1 MSRPRAGERHYHP
14 LAAVQVFRR
23 YLVLA
28 LLPLFSALLQWDL
41 AALYRALR
49 QNAVLLA
56 ALAVFSL
63 VQTLASGWALGP
75 DGTLTLCSGLV
86 LRTQTRLHGG
96 ALAAL
101 LVEQPLHY
109 RALGAARLTLYPART
124 ARPITLYLYRRDAQR
139 LAEALL
145 PAPAAGRQVTY
156 RPAGGEWLRFVL
168 LSANAAATGTLA
180 ALALRQSSQA
190 ERYAE
195 QLALEQVNAVAR
207 FAARWLPVGL
217 AWLLA
222 AAGLLL
228 CVSLGRSLLRM
239 GGYRAA
245 ADGRVLVAGGGL
257 LARWQTRIRADSL
270 RWADVRRTPTARLLR
285 RWPVY
290 AAAGSFDGALPLA
303 VLCPGDAA
311 SLRAVQSLLPGFA
324 LPPAAGPGL
333 ARGRSTAAFF
343 GVSGG
348 LFGTLL
354 TLTLLAVQLLPAA
367 APLLAVPTAAAFVL
381 LVVSAEGRRTEG
393 AWLAACGADADTA
406 AARPGPAVPE
416 AVGHTNAAAP
426 ADASSPGSPAAA
438 KTPAHPAEQ
447 PAGPAVPAAQQGP
460 PALEAAGSCPAAERA
475 DLRPAGEPPPARR
488 VLTVRRVQWFTMHEY
503 CLFARPVL
511 CQTRQSP
518 WAVRARRADL
528 TLCLPARIR
537 LRVRSLPLKDAENL
551 RKSV

>member
-1 MSRPRAGERHYHP
+1 MSRPGAGGRHYHP
-14 LAAVQVFRR
+14 LAAAQVFRR

-63 VQTLASGWALGP
+63 MQTLASGWALGA

-109 RALGAARLTLYPART
+109 RALGAARLTLYPARA
-124 ARPITLYLYRRDAQR
+124 ARPITLYLYRHDAQR

-145 PAPAAGRQVTY
+145 PAPAAGRQAAY

-228 CVSLGRSLLRM
+228 CASLGRSLLRM

-245 ADGRVLVAGGGL
+245 ADDRVLVAGGGL
-257 LARWQTRIRADSL
+257 LARWQTRIRANSL

-290 AAAGSFDGALPLA
+290 AAAGSFDGVLPLA

-333 ARGRSTAAFF
+333 ARGRSTAAFL

-354 TLTLLAVQLLPAA
+354 TLTLLAAQLLPAA

-381 LVVSAEGRRTEG
+381 LLVSAEGRRTEG
-393 AWLAACGADADTA
+393 AWLVDCPAGRTRFPTMAEASAPPAAQTAGQTAPAAGAD
-406 AARPGPAVPE
+406 R
-416 AVGHTNAAAP
+416 
-426 ADASSPGSPAAA
+426 ADACPSPAASG
-438 KTPAHPAEQ
+438 T
-447 PAGPAVPAAQQGP
+447 
-460 PALEAAGSCPAAERA
+460 AERTVCSP
-475 DLRPAGEPPPARR
+475 RVPARR
-488 VLTVRRVQWFTMHEY
+488 VLTVRRVRWFTLHEY

-518 WAVRARRADL
+518 WAVRARRTDL
-528 TLCLPARIR
+528 TLCLPARSR